1 MSRSVLVVG
10 AVGLALVL
18 LSALADP
25 LGIGGSDEFGWK
37 QWVGIGVGAAL
48 VVAAV
53 ALNARASRSR
63 P

>member
-1 MSRSVLVVG
+1 MSRVALAAG
-10 AVGLALVL
+10 AIGIVLVL

-37 QWVGIGVGAAL
+37 QWVGVVVGAAL
-48 VVAAV
+48 IVGAL
-53 ALNARASRSR
+53 ALNARASRTG